1 MGQIIGQQKI
11 KSQLQEFILQ
21 DKVPHALMLS
31 GNLGRGGLV
40 LAISL
45 GQFLLCQE
53 KGDQACGQ
61 CAQCHK
67 SLKLIHPDMHFS
79 FPVIKHAS
87 KRRDESFSDDFLK
100 EWRAINLEKPYFS
113 YTEWLEKINAADKK
127 GDINVK
133 ECNEIIRK
141 LSLKSFGGG
150 SKVLILWLP
159 EFLTK
164 NANRL
169 LKIIEEPPENTY
181 IIFVADDDQS
191 LLNTIISRFQILKV
205 PPIEP
210 EELSKHLEVYFDLSE
225 EESRRISILSEGDQ
239 IQASLMIT
247 GENQNMSDLV
257 LQWFRI
263 CFTLKA
269 DQLKLWSEQFAGYS
283 KEFQRQF
290 LTYSLYILREFL
302 KLTYLS
308 KEQLSLSNQEYEKL
322 KGLSNVLNLSK
333 TEEIANLIDDSI
345 YALERNANVKILM
358 MADSLRIGEILRRKE
373 ALLT

>member
-1 MGQIIGQQKI
+1 MSQIIGQHKI

-21 DKVPHALMLS
+21 DRVPHALMFS
-31 GNLGRGGLV
+31 GSLGRGGLV

-53 KGDQACGQ
+53 KGKQACGQ
-61 CAQCHK
+61 CPQCLK
-67 SLKLIHPDMHFS
+67 SMKLIHPDMHFS

-205 PPIEP
+205 PPIEHV
-210 EELSKHLEVYFDLSE
+210 ELSQHLEAHFDLSE

-257 LQWFRI
+257 LQWFRF

-269 DQLKLWSEQFAGYS
+269 DQLKSWSEQFAGFS